1 MNNINDNIRN
11 FRIKKDMTQQFL
23 ADKLFVTRQCVSRW
37 EQGKTL
43 PDIESLEK
51 LANIFEC
58 SINDLID
65 DNSVKSITIEE
76 AITNKKK
83 TKFTLLSLAFSLLAI
98 VLTGF
103 SLYYSSRENN
113 DGQRYTFI
121 RAFGYIESIDSENG
135 LISFEGSF
143 ANVDLPPYKF
153 LEDDAAINDNRGDSI
168 SISEL
173 KLNDKVL
180 ISYEPNFD
188 FLEILVI
195 DSEIGEALFGVFV
208 SGTQEEY
215 NSLEE
220 LRNEMMGINYVVRTS
235 EHEETCLTGTYA
247 LSDISEKYY
256 YESIY
261 DVYLSLNP
269 FFVTNDLEIGL
280 ITSNGLRVVE
290 TIDPLEQPDQFSFSG
305 EYAIDGA
312 DPDEI
317 ESNNVTYNIHIDWVF
332 PYISLEIFEYD
343 KNGSLINEATVI
355 TLGELRSFEADPDA
369 LRCLVK
375 ENKTIKTG
383 NGDVD
388 QAVVFELLLGE
399 KLKVDQADDYGAVT
413 DEWFWY
419 K

>member
-290 TIDPLEQPDQFSFSG
+290 TIDPLEQPDQFS
-305 EYAIDGA
+305 
-312 DPDEI
+312 
-317 ESNNVTYNIHIDWVF
+317 
-332 PYISLEIFEYD
+332 
-343 KNGSLINEATVI
+343 
-355 TLGELRSFEADPDA
+355 
-369 LRCLVK
+369 
-375 ENKTIKTG
+375 
-383 NGDVD
+383 
-388 QAVVFELLLGE
+388 
-399 KLKVDQADDYGAVT
+399 
-413 DEWFWY
+413 
-419 K
+419 